1 MKHTISVLVE
11 NHAGVLSKISG
22 LFSRRGFN
30 IDSLAVGVTED
41 AGISRMTIVV
51 DGDDYLVEQ
60 MEKQLNKLIDVIKVK
75 TIKPGQIIARE
86 LVLVKVSSTAAQRGE
101 IMNIAEIMGASII
114 DISPTTLTLQFA
126 DTAEQ
131 VDLFEKLLRQY
142 KIREVV
148 RTGTVAL
155 EKGVDTIDQKVRK
168 F

>member
-1 MKHTISVLVE
+1 M
-11 NHAGVLSKISG
+11 
-22 LFSRRGFN
+22 LFRS
-30 IDSLAVGVTED
+30 
-41 AGISRMTIVV
+41 
-51 DGDDYLVEQ
+51 
-60 MEKQLNKLIDVIKVK
+60 
-75 TIKPGQIIARE
+75 RE